1 MDKEIVETLLGH
13 QSELDRAYN
22 KITEDELAQ
31 RYETAQSSLCVYEAD
46 RNKKEQLK
54 TALAMQGLSMQE
66 AVEMFNDMGFNH
78 SETNEPYTP
87 SNLATEE
94 TERIGEMMKVSRAKE
109 IERKNNIM
117 DKVIERNKDRDMESL
132 AKEGLEKLK
141 EINEN
146 DDVGNIEGVDE
157 LIEKLEK

>member
-1 MDKEIVETLLGH
+1 
-13 QSELDRAYN
+13 
-22 KITEDELAQ
+22 
-31 RYETAQSSLCVYEAD
+31 
-46 RNKKEQLK
+46 
-54 TALAMQGLSMQE
+54 MQE

-117 DKVIERNKDRDMESL
+117 DKIIERNKDRDMETL

-146 DDVGNIEGVDE
+146 DDIGDIEGVDE
-157 LIEKLEK
+157 LIEKLEN